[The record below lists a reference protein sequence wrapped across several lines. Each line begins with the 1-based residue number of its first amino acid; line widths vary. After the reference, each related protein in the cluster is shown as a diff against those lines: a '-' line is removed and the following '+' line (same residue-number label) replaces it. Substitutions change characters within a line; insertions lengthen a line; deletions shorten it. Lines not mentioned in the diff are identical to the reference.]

1 MSDYLDKL
9 AVDAKETVVEGYY
22 QSSAK
27 NNFSLVS
34 LKQAVIE
41 QKQNAVISEI
51 KAASP
56 SRGTIKTGFDPAQI
70 AKAMEKGGATGLSIL
85 TEPKHFKG
93 SLSYLSKVRDAVKL
107 PILMKDIIQNTLQIE
122 AGSKIGAN
130 VVLLIKALFDR
141 GYCEHSLEEMIV
153 FAHSKKLEVLLETH
167 NEAEF
172 ESAIQTDADLV
183 GINNRDLR
191 TLEVDIKST
200 EKILKKVETKNK
212 IVVSESGIMVPSD
225 IVFLRNCGA
234 DAFLIGSSIMM
245 SDNLEKTVKEFVCA
259 Q

>member
-9 AVDAKETVVEGYY
+9 ALDAKETVTEGYY
-22 QSSAK
+22 ENPAKELSS
-27 NNFSLVS
+27 SVS
-34 LKQAVIE
+34 LKQAIIK
-41 QKQNAVISEI
+41 QKQNPVISEV

-56 SRGTIKTGFDPAQI
+56 SRGTIKTGFDPAEI
-70 AKAMEKGGATGLSIL
+70 AKSMEKGGATGLSVL
-85 TEPKHFKG
+85 TEPKYFKG
-93 SLSYLSKVRDAVKL
+93 SLSYLAKVRDAVKL
-107 PILMKDIIQNTLQIE
+107 PILMKDIILNPLQIE
-122 AGSKIGAN
+122 VASRIGAN

-141 GYCEHSLEEMIV
+141 GYCEYSLEEMIV

-245 SDNLEKTVKEFVCA
+245 SDNLEKTVKEFVTA
-259 Q
+259 